1 MSFPSSPAK
10 AGAVVGPTP
19 AAGMTG
25 RKRWLILTVLVFTQL
40 TVWLDNTILNVALQT
55 LADPV
60 RGIGATP
67 SELQWSISSYTLIF
81 AALLFSGGVLGD
93 RVGHR
98 AVLMAGLLLF
108 GASSVWAA
116 YSGGPQELITARGF
130 MGAGSALVMPATLA
144 IINQIFAGK
153 ERATAIAAWSG
164 SAGLAIAAGP
174 LVGGALLESFWWGSI
189 FLLNVPFVLVAL
201 LGCLAVVRIPR
212 IRRPQKFDPVGVL
225 LSAAGLFALVYGVIE
240 GGYEGSWIHP
250 KVIGPIVGGVVL
262 LTAFVLAELRSRNP
276 SFDMRVFRN
285 PVFTGASVSVML
297 TFFGLTGTMYYSS
310 FYLQGARGLSP
321 LHTGLALAPVALG
334 VIVGA
339 PLSDVLVR
347 LAGIRVVVTVA
358 MLVATGTYFCYALLT
373 TRTPLPWFWLLVFV
387 EGASL
392 GAVMAPTT
400 EAVMGSLR
408 VDMSGAGA
416 AVNNAMRQTGGALG
430 VAVLGSVLSTVYAR
444 TVTPKLVALPAP
456 VRAAAAQSAEATRT
470 IAAHAHAPALVAAA
484 NNAFIHAMHVA
495 TVVGAAVSFAGVIVA
510 FVFFGRRGE
519 HAAGS

>member
-1 MSFPSSPAK
+1 M
-10 AGAVVGPTP
+10 
-19 AAGMTG
+19 
-25 RKRWLILTVLVFTQL
+25 
-40 TVWLDNTILNVALQT
+40 
-55 LADPV
+55 
-60 RGIGATP
+60 
-67 SELQWSISSYTLIF
+67 
-81 AALLFSGGVLGD
+81 
-93 RVGHR
+93 
-98 AVLMAGLLLF
+98 
-108 GASSVWAA
+108 
-116 YSGGPQELITARGF
+116 
-130 MGAGSALVMPATLA
+130 
-144 IINQIFAGK
+144 
-153 ERATAIAAWSG
+153 
-164 SAGLAIAAGP
+164 
-174 LVGGALLESFWWGSI
+174 
-189 FLLNVPFVLVAL
+189 
-201 LGCLAVVRIPR
+201 
-212 IRRPQKFDPVGVL
+212 L

-358 MLVATGTYFCYALLT
+358 MLVATGTYFCYVLLT